1 MALSPPSGSRT
12 RFAILLVAS
21 VTLIAVGLRDVAI
34 VRDAREGAANALDPV
49 ENLVDRVT
57 SPVRNA
63 WHGVTDYDEVKAEND
78 RLRARVAEAG
88 SQKVTG
94 ADAEKQLGDLSK
106 VLDLPYAGSLPT
118 VTARVV
124 SGPRS
129 NFSHAVEIDKGSKD
143 GLQVGMPAAAAAGL
157 VGKVTQ
163 VTDSS
168 ATVQLITDPE
178 FRVGVRLATTGSL
191 GTARGQGRDEPLVVD
206 SSMNPQAKV
215 AKGTG
220 LTTSGIDQSTFPP
233 GVPVGTVQSVR
244 AGSGGLSLELVVKP
258 LVDVDR
264 LSYIT
269 VLRWEP
275 R

>member
-12 RFAILLVAS
+12 RLAILLVAS

-49 ENLVDRVT
+49 ENLVDKVT

-63 WHGVTDYDEVKAEND
+63 WHGVTDYEDVKAEND
-78 RLRARVAEAG
+78 RLRGRVADAE
-88 SQKVTG
+88 SQKVAG
-94 ADAEKQLGDLSK
+94 ADARKQLADLSK
-106 VLDLPYAGSLPT
+106 VLDLPFAGSLPT

-143 GLQVGMPAAAAAGL
+143 GLAVGMPAAAAAGL

-178 FRVGVRLATTGSL
+178 FRVGVRLATTGAL
-191 GTARGQGRDEPLVVD
+191 GTARGQGRDEPLIVD
-206 SSMNPQAKV
+206 SSINPQAKV
-215 AKGTG
+215 AKRTG

-244 AGSGGLSLELVVKP
+244 PGSGGLSLELVVKP
-258 LVDVDR
+258 LVDVDQ

>member
-12 RFAILLVAS
+12 RFAILMVAS
-21 VTLIAVGLRDVAI
+21 VTLIVVGLRDVPL
-34 VRDAREGAANALDPV
+34 VRNAREGAAKALDPV
-49 ENLVDRVT
+49 ENLVDTVT

-63 WHGVTDYDEVKAEND
+63 WHGVTDYDQVKAENE
-78 RLRARVAEAG
+78 RLRARVADAE

-94 ADAEKQLGDLSK
+94 ADAEKQLADLSK
-106 VLDLPYAGSLPT
+106 VLDLPFAGRLPK

-129 NFSHAVEIDKGSKD
+129 NFSHAVEIDKGRKD
-143 GLQVGMPAAAAAGL
+143 GLEVGMPAAAAAGL

-191 GTARGQGRDEPLVVD
+191 GTARGQGRDEPLIVD
-206 SSMNPQAKV
+206 SSINPQTKV

-220 LTTSGIDQSTFPP
+220 LTTSGIDTSTFPP
-233 GVPVGTVQSVR
+233 GVPIGTVRSVR
-244 AGSGGLSLELVVKP
+244 TGSGGLSLELVVKP
-258 LVDVDR
+258 LVDVDQ

-269 VLRWEP
+269 VLKWEP
-275 R
+275 K